1 MSIDLHVHS
10 NFSDGTESPQEIIDN
25 AADIG
30 LKAISITDHETIES
44 YSNIA
49 NYTIETIQGVEV
61 SAKWDKSDEK
71 NPESGVHLLM
81 YFVDA
86 ESSLNK
92 LLKTIRKNKEIRN
105 YQIVDKLKKLG
116 MNLDLSL
123 INKREK
129 QVIGRPHIAELL
141 IKKGYVENISEAFI
155 KYLGNGKPA
164 YVDFHQTPIEE
175 LMEIAIDSKVV
186 TVLAHPHTLDPRK
199 NMLRNNNWIDGG
211 LSENINLLKSMGL
224 SGVETHYSSY
234 TSSIISSLSEL
245 TRSMG
250 LLETGGSDYHGYI
263 KPGLNLGFGWENKPL
278 DVPNKLLDKLKE
290 KYEAIR

>member
-1 MSIDLHVHS
+1 MH
-10 NFSDGTESPQEIIDN
+10 
-25 AADIG
+25 
-30 LKAISITDHETIES
+30 
-44 YSNIA
+44 
-49 NYTIETIQGVEV
+49 
-61 SAKWDKSDEK
+61 
-71 NPESGVHLLM
+71 
-81 YFVDA
+81 
-86 ESSLNK
+86 
-92 LLKTIRKNKEIRN
+92 
-105 YQIVDKLKKLG
+105 
-116 MNLDLSL
+116 LDLSL

-199 NMLRNNNWIDGG
+199 NMLKNNNWIDGG
-211 LSENINLLKSMGL
+211 LSENINLLKSKGL
-224 SGVETHYSSY
+224 SAVQTHYSSY
-234 TSSIISSLSEL
+234 TSSIINSLSEL